1 MNIQLNPARPAQSPG
16 QTPLSETKTYK
27 GTVLEQTG
35 PHTALVQVGRDKI
48 EMTFTGDVPT
58 GDFQFKVKGQ
68 TAEGYLIEQL
78 TPATPDAETPPV
90 LSVPSNV
97 DPALLEGVPAE
108 LKQAVAKLL
117 ASGQL
122 PQTSEI
128 VAQLVTALQGTY
140 KNLALE
146 LVSRPDTTLPVDAD
160 VLIASLLAT
169 TEDYPDVLPERD
181 ALKEQPT
188 FEKAVALDVA
198 RVTLP
203 TQREIE
209 TASPL
214 HIRQY
219 IEHLPAEKR
228 PALVAT
234 LERGDVE
241 TVRKQ
246 LAPYFPQAPLEPKT
260 SVREQLIGLTA
271 RASQPEAQ
279 AAQTTPVR
287 SALTLVREVTPRL
300 AEITNDFK
308 SQQRTIVSQLR
319 QIEPLVE
326 TRPVQMVAVIESTAQ
341 RLKQVFQ
348 QTDALLHTSMKDEK
362 QLIHFLS
369 KLERGAELALLGR
382 GTEAKAVIQEVR
394 IAFEAFRY
402 APANV
407 RPTYLPEMQGL
418 PPQAPTLPA
427 QVATKA
433 VPYEP
438 QQNSPRL
445 LQETVQKTLQLQTAE
460 LKLSTPAA
468 NPEAAK
474 LQTFLA
480 AQQQVNKPDSQ
491 QQLNQILLALP
502 VQLVEATAGLHVHL
516 QNKRPDEVIDWENNT
531 LYVQLNTPRLGE
543 IGVRVETVNRKM
555 QITIEN
561 DFPVLE
567 QLATPF
573 LDRTTD
579 ALQATGYQDVRIQ
592 FRPFTREQVT
602 ETVKQDEIPRGYD
615 YRI

>member
-16 QTPLSETKTYK
+16 QTPLLETKTYK

-78 TPATPDAETPPV
+78 TPAIPDAETPPV

-97 DPALLEGVPAE
+97 NPALLENVPAE

-122 PQTSEI
+122 PQTPEI

-140 KNLALE
+140 KDLALE
-146 LVSRPDTTLPVDAD
+146 LVSRPDTALPVDAD

-181 ALKEQPT
+181 ALTEQPT

-198 RVTLP
+198 RATLP
-203 TQREIE
+203 TQHEVE

-219 IEHLPAEKR
+219 IEHIPAEKR

-234 LERGDVE
+234 LEQGEIE

-271 RASQPEAQ
+271 QASQPESTGQKA
-279 AAQTTPVR
+279 PVR

-326 TRPVQMVAVIESTAQ
+326 TRPAQMVAVIESTAQ

-362 QLIHFLS
+362 QLVHFLS

-382 GTEAKAVIQEVR
+382 GTEAKAVLQEVR
-394 IAFEAFRY
+394 VAFEAFRY

-418 PPQAPTLPA
+418 PPQAPFPSSQTA
-427 QVATKA
+427 QKA

-502 VQLVEATAGLHVHL
+502 VQIVEATAGLHVHL

-592 FRPFTREQVT
+592 FRPFTREQVM
-602 ETVKQDEIPRGYD
+602 ETAKQDETPSGYD

>member
-1 MNIQLNPARPAQSPG
+1 MNIQLNPARPAQPSG
-16 QTPLSETKTYK
+16 QTPLSDTKTYK

-58 GDFQFKVKGQ
+58 GDFQFKFKGQ

-122 PQTSEI
+122 PQTPEI

-140 KNLALE
+140 KDLALE
-146 LVSRPDTTLPVDAD
+146 LVSRPDTTALPVDAD

-228 PALVAT
+228 PALVASF
-234 LERGDVE
+234 EQGDVE
-241 TVRKQ
+241 TVRTQ
-246 LAPYFPQAPLEPKT
+246 LTPYFPQAPIEPKT

-271 RASQPEAQ
+271 RASQPERAE
-279 AAQTTPVR
+279 QTAPVR

-319 QIEPLVE
+319 QIESLVE

-382 GTEAKAVIQEVR
+382 GTEAKVVLQEVR
-394 IAFEAFRY
+394 VAFEAFRY

-407 RPTYLPEMQGL
+407 RPTYLPEMQG
-418 PPQAPTLPA
+418 PA
-427 QVATKA
+427 QTATKA

-480 AQQQVNKPDSQ
+480 TQQQVNKPDSQ

-561 DFPVLE
+561 DHPVLE

-579 ALQATGYQDVRIQ
+579 ALQSTGYQDVRIQ
-592 FRPFTREQVT
+592 FRPFTRKQVT
-602 ETVKQDEIPRGYD
+602 ETVKQDETPRGYD

>member
-16 QTPLSETKTYK
+16 QTPLLDTKTYK

-78 TPATPDAETPPV
+78 TPATPDAEKPPV

-97 DPALLEGVPAE
+97 NPALLENVPAE

-122 PQTSEI
+122 PQTPEI

-140 KNLALE
+140 KDLALE
-146 LVSRPDTTLPVDAD
+146 LVSRPDTALPVDAD

-181 ALKEQPT
+181 ALTEQPT

-203 TQREIE
+203 TQRDIE
-209 TASPL
+209 TASSL

-234 LERGDVE
+234 LEQGEIE

-246 LAPYFPQAPLEPKT
+246 LAPYFPQAPLDPKT

-271 RASQPEAQ
+271 RASQPESTGQPA
-279 AAQTTPVR
+279 PVR

-362 QLIHFLS
+362 QLVHFLS

-382 GTEAKAVIQEVR
+382 GTEAKAVLQEVR
-394 IAFEAFRY
+394 VAFEAFRY

-418 PPQAPTLPA
+418 PPQAPFPSSQTA
-427 QVATKA
+427 QKA

-474 LQTFLA
+474 LQTFLT

-592 FRPFTREQVT
+592 FRPFTREQVM
-602 ETVKQDEIPRGYD
+602 ETAKQDETPSGYD

>member
-16 QTPLSETKTYK
+16 QTPLLDTKTYK

-97 DPALLEGVPAE
+97 NPALLEGVPAE

-122 PQTSEI
+122 PQTPEI

-140 KNLALE
+140 KDLALE
-146 LVSRPDTTLPVDAD
+146 LVSRPDTALPVDAD

-169 TEDYPDVLPERD
+169 TEDYRDVLPEHD
-181 ALKEQPT
+181 ALTEQPT

-198 RVTLP
+198 RATLP
-203 TQREIE
+203 TQHDIE

-219 IEHLPAEKR
+219 IEHIPAEKR
-228 PALVAT
+228 PALLAT
-234 LERGDVE
+234 LEQGEIE

-260 SVREQLIGLTA
+260 SVSEQLIGLTA
-271 RASQPEAQ
+271 RASQSEPVTGQPA
-279 AAQTTPVR
+279 PVR

-341 RLKQVFQ
+341 RLRQVFQ

-362 QLIHFLS
+362 QLVHFLS

-382 GTEAKAVIQEVR
+382 GTEAKAVLQEVR
-394 IAFEAFRY
+394 VAFEAFRY

-418 PPQAPTLPA
+418 LPQAPFPSSQTA
-427 QVATKA
+427 QKA

-460 LKLSTPAA
+460 LKLSTPAT

-474 LQTFLA
+474 LQTFLS

-502 VQLVEATAGLHVHL
+502 VQLIEATAGLHVHL

-561 DFPVLE
+561 DHPVLE

-592 FRPFTREQVT
+592 FRPFTREQIT
-602 ETVKQDEIPRGYD
+602 ETVKQDETPRGYD

>member
-1 MNIQLNPARPAQSPG
+1 MNIQLNPARPAQPPG
-16 QTPLSETKTYK
+16 QAPLSDTKTYK

-122 PQTSEI
+122 PQTPEI
-128 VAQLVTALQGTY
+128 VAKLVTALQGTY
-140 KNLALE
+140 KDLALE
-146 LVSRPDTTLPVDAD
+146 LVSRPDAALPVDAD

-169 TEDYPDVLPERD
+169 TEDYSDVLPERD
-181 ALKEQPT
+181 ALKEHPT

-234 LERGDVE
+234 LDQGDVE
-241 TVRKQ
+241 TVRTQ

-271 RASQPEAQ
+271 RASQPESTG
-279 AAQTTPVR
+279 QTAPVR

-382 GTEAKAVIQEVR
+382 GTEAKAVLQDVR
-394 IAFEAFRY
+394 VAFEAFRY

-407 RPTYLPEMQGL
+407 RPTYLPEMQG
-418 PPQAPTLPA
+418 PPLALPA
-427 QVATKA
+427 QAATKA

-445 LQETVQKTLQLQTAE
+445 LQETVQKTLQLQSAE

-474 LQTFLA
+474 LQTFLTT
-480 AQQQVNKPDSQ
+480 QQQVNKPDSQ

-579 ALQATGYQDVRIQ
+579 ALQTTGYQDVRIQ
-592 FRPFTREQVT
+592 FRPFTREQIT
-602 ETVKQDEIPRGYD
+602 ETVKQDETPRGYD